1 MQKGNSLVTAIKH
14 LQPAFLLFVRLAQAW
29 SFINS
34 QMKAMV
40 NLSILR
46 IATMMLMIWHG
57 RSIQLVRTHMVNF
70 ALTYCRDSGLLVGQG
85 SVQS

>member
-1 MQKGNSLVTAIKH
+1 MDAKGEQSCDGYQALA
-14 LQPAFLLFVRLAQAW
+14 ASFLAFVRLAQAW

-57 RSIQLVRTHMVNF
+57 RLNTDCTNSRGEFCSH
-70 ALTYCRDSGLLVGQG
+70 LLQG
-85 SVQS
+85 

>member
-29 SFINS
+29 SFINK

-46 IATMMLMIWHG
+46 IATHDAHDLAW
-57 RSIQLVRTHMVNF
+57 
-70 ALTYCRDSGLLVGQG
+70 ALAFSLYELTW
-85 SVQS
+85 